1 MQRLLGKRLQT
12 QLLVWTALIL
22 VISVTGLFEI
32 RMYLN
37 LSTLEQNLRDRSE
50 TTATAV
56 EKALSIGVPG
66 VDVTTLG
73 GRLLE
78 FAEADRTLD
87 RLDIVKRAPFG
98 VKILASSAPTP
109 EPLIQ
114 SIPSVLTTN
123 TRESN

>member
-1 MQRLLGKRLQT
+1 MQSILVNRLQT

-37 LSTLEQNLRDRSE
+37 LSNLEQNLRDRGE
-50 TTATAV
+50 TTSTAV

-87 RLDIVKRAPFG
+87 RLDIVER
-98 VKILASSAPTP
+98 
-109 EPLIQ
+109 
-114 SIPSVLTTN
+114 IPSGV
-123 TRESN
+123 